1 MHTDGPSRD
10 RLLLRRRTN
19 YASHTLGAVGGAYQD
34 APRRCVASSPRAGR
48 PVWRRRTA

>member
-19 YASHTLGAVGGAYQD
+19 YASHTLDAVGGGTRMHRAAVLRQRHARADRCGGD
-34 APRRCVASSPRAGR
+34 A
-48 PVWRRRTA
+48 WL